1 MTLAVSALTGLAA
14 LAPLWLWILSR
25 ARRSERAAETAF
37 PPLGQFLDVEGH
49 RVHVRV
55 MGDGPDLVLLHGS
68 GGNLRD
74 FTLDLAP
81 RLARQYRVILL
92 DRPGHGYTDPVSES
106 GATLREQAALMAK
119 AARQL
124 GARKPLVLGHSYGGA
139 VALAWAVHAPERLS
153 GLIAL
158 SAPSYP
164 WEGGLPALYRVTSHR
179 MLSWIVNPVLTAFVS
194 EARVERAVACV
205 FAPNAMPEGY
215 LAQFG
220 AALSLRRDALR
231 ANARQR
237 RNLLTEISA
246 LVPLYGRID
255 VPTEIVH
262 GTIDTTVSLS
272 IHSEPLARQIP
283 GARLT
288 PLDGIAHMPQHAAPE
303 AVIAAIH
310 RVAARAGL
318 HPER

>member
-1 MTLAVSALTGLAA
+1 MKLALLLLLGLAA
-14 LAPLWLWILSR
+14 LAALTLWKAR
-25 ARRSERAAETAF
+25 AHEARAETAF

-49 RVHVRV
+49 RVHARV

-81 RLARQYRVILL
+81 QLARQYRVILL

-119 AARQL
+119 AAQQL
-124 GARKPLVLGHSYGGA
+124 GAERPLVLGHSYGGA
-139 VALAWAVHAPERLS
+139 VALAWAVHERKSLS

-164 WEGGLPALYRVTSHR
+164 WEGGLPPLYRITSHR
-179 MLSWIVNPVLTAFVS
+179 VLSWIVNPVLTAFVS

-205 FAPNAMPEGY
+205 FAPNAVPEGY

-237 RNLLTEISA
+237 QNLLTEIRA
-246 LVPLYGRID
+246 LAPLYGRIN

-262 GTIDTTVSLS
+262 GTIDTTVGLS

-283 GARLT
+283 DASLT
-288 PLDGIAHMPQHAAPE
+288 PLHGIAHMPQHAAPE

-318 HPER
+318 RPAR